1 MLIPNNDNNC
11 VKFLDHGAFSTI
23 WDMGENVLKITQD
36 NTTIDFYAY
45 LQHSEILCGLPAV
58 TPVSHNELSE
68 LSFDYR
74 GMSGAVFPN
83 TGDLYTEIKESCK
96 YTPVFSFLS
105 DPLLLKNFNGYLM
118 PKYMDISKDIQTAIR
133 KWRRYLVLNDVDP
146 ECSTNAEL
154 DVVIHLFKKMIPER
168 YYHVNSLD
176 AIVQYLKERENW
188 VFDPAQDNFLLDSD
202 GKIIFAD
209 IFRTGELGSI
219 QLKGKDISQTNSQ
232 QTQKCFTTT
241 NNQRIRL

>member
-11 VKFLDHGAFSTI
+11 VKFLNHGAFSTI
-23 WDMGENVLKITQD
+23 WDMGENVLKITRD
-36 NTTIDFYAY
+36 NTTIDFYAH
-45 LQHSEILCGLPAV
+45 LQRIAKLSGLPDV
-58 TPVSHNELSE
+58 TPVPHDKLAK
-68 LSFDYR
+68 LSFDYQEMR
-74 GMSGAVFPN
+74 GIVFPN
-83 TGDLYTEIKESCK
+83 TGNLDDEIAKSCE
-96 YTPVFSFLS
+96 YTPVFTFLS
-105 DPLLLKNFNGYLM
+105 NPSLLKDFNGYLM